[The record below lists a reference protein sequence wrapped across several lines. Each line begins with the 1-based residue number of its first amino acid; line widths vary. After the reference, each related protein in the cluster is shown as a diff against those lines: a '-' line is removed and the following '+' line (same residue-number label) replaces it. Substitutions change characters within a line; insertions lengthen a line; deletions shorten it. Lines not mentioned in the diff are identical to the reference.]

1 MKFLLDT
8 HSLIWFL
15 DGNPR
20 LSAHAR
26 QLIEDENNGLFVSV
40 ASLWEMA
47 IKVSLGKLILG
58 QPFEEMFPRQLENN
72 AIEIL
77 DISIEHMNVVCALP
91 FHHRDPFDRLIIAQS
106 QVEQLPIISVDSAFN
121 HYDMQREW

>member
-1 MKFLLDT
+1 MKLLLDT

-15 DGNPR
+15 DGNSR
-20 LSAHAR
+20 LSARAR
-26 QLIEDENNGLFVSV
+26 RLMEDENNELFLSV

-47 IKVSLGKLILG
+47 IKSSLGKLEMT
-58 QPFEEMFPRQLENN
+58 QPFDEMFPHQLQEN

-77 DISIEHMNVVCALP
+77 DISVEHLKAVRILP

-106 QVEQLPIISVDSAFN
+106 QVENLPLISVDSAFDA
-121 HYDMQREW
+121 YDVKIEW